1 MMELRHFAKSRVIW
15 VTEAPAIT
23 TFDRNVSAAALV
35 AELDSNG
42 CLIVENHVDD
52 VRMQQLHSELQ
63 PYLDTAPLG
72 RTEFAGRTSRRR
84 NGLLAKSETCCEL
97 AIDPLLLAVCDGVL
111 GPNCVNYR
119 LHVTMLV
126 ELMPGEVRQE
136 IHRDGEIYPIR
147 HPAPPMTLAAFWA
160 YTDFTEENGAT
171 LIAPGSHRWPQE
183 RTPEAHELVQAVMPQ
198 GSLLMYTSSVWH
210 GSEANHTDAV
220 RTGMGLHYSLGWLR
234 QEENQVLS
242 SPPEVARHFPEQ
254 LQRLIGYD
262 FGGPYLGFVEQGN
275 PIGLLRDGDDGDF
288 ARTEPNLNAQRETI
302 ELLSLRTVSDDD

>member
-1 MMELRHFAKSRVIW
+1 MTGDDSKIPTIAAFESDVAASTLVMEL
-15 VTEAPAIT
+15 E
-23 TFDRNVSAAALV
+23 
-35 AELDSNG
+35 SNG
-42 CLIVENHVDD
+42 CVIVKDHIDQD
-52 VRMQQLHSELQ
+52 RMGELHAQLQ
-63 PYLDTAPLG
+63 PYLDSAPYG
-72 RTEFAGRTSRRR
+72 QTEFAGRTSRRR
-84 NGLLAKSETCCEL
+84 NGLLTKSEICRNL
-97 AIDPLLLAVCDGVL
+97 AIDPLVLAVCDGVL

-147 HPAPPMTLAAFWA
+147 HPAPPMTLSAFWA

-171 LIAPGSHRWPQE
+171 LVAPGSHRWSQE
-183 RTPEAHELVQAVMPQ
+183 RKPEAQELVQAVMPK
-198 GSLLMYTSSVWH
+198 GSLLLYTSSVLH
-210 GSEANHTDAV
+210 GNEANRSDSV

-242 SPPEVARHFPEQ
+242 SPPEVARYFPER

-275 PIGLLRDGDDGDF
+275 PIGLLRDDDDGDF
-288 ARTEPNLNAQRETI
+288 ARTEPALNAQRDKI
-302 ELLSLRTVSDDD
+302 ELLRFGDVAEN

>member
-1 MMELRHFAKSRVIW
+1 M
-15 VTEAPAIT
+15 TEVPAIT

-42 CLIVENHVDD
+42 CAIVKNHVDD

-171 LIAPGSHRWPQE
+171 LVAPGSHRWPQE
-183 RTPEAHELVQAVMPQ
+183 RTPEAHELVQAVMPK
-198 GSLLMYTSSVWH
+198 GSLLLYTSSVWH

-288 ARTEPNLNAQRETI
+288 ARTEPTLNAQRETI
-302 ELLSLRTVSDDD
+302 ELLSLSTVSDDD

>member
-1 MMELRHFAKSRVIW
+1 MTQGPMINTYDCNV
-15 VTEAPAIT
+15 EAEKLI
-23 TFDRNVSAAALV
+23 
-35 AELDSNG
+35 AELDANG
-42 CLIVENHVDD
+42 CVIVEGHINDT
-52 VRMQQLHSELQ
+52 RLQQLHTELQ

-72 RTEFAGRTSRRR
+72 KTDFAGRTSRRR
-84 NGLLAKSETCCEL
+84 NGLLTKSEVCREL
-97 AIDPLLLAVCDGVL
+97 AIDPLILAVCDGVL

-136 IHRDGEIYPIR
+136 IHRDGEIYPVR

-171 LIAPGSHRWPQE
+171 LVAPGSHRWPQE
-183 RTPEAHELVQAVMPQ
+183 RQPEDHELVQAVMPK
-198 GSLLMYTSSVWH
+198 GSMLLYTSSVWH
-210 GSEANHTDAV
+210 GNEANQSNAV

-242 SPPEVARHFPEQ
+242 SPPDVARHFPER

-275 PIGLLRDGDDGDF
+275 PIGLLRDDDGDF
-288 ARTEPNLNAQRETI
+288 ARTEPELNAQREKI
-302 ELLSLRTVSDDD
+302 ALLRLGELEP

>member
-1 MMELRHFAKSRVIW
+1 MKFGQFPKSRVKC
-15 VTEAPAIT
+15 VSEVAAIT
-23 TFDRNVSAAALV
+23 TFERTVSAAALI

-42 CLIVENHVDD
+42 CVIVENHIDGI
-52 VRMQQLHSELQ
+52 RMQQLHLELQ
-63 PYLDTAPLG
+63 PYLDAAPLG
-72 RTEFAGRTSRRR
+72 STEFAGRTSRRR
-84 NGLLAKSETCCEL
+84 NGLLTKSDTCCEL
-97 AIDPLLLAVCDGVL
+97 AIDPLVLEVCDGVL

-136 IHRDGEIYPIR
+136 IHRDGEIYPIKN
-147 HPAPPMTLAAFWA
+147 PAPPMTLAAFWA

-171 LIAPGSHRWPQE
+171 LVAPGSHRWPQE

-198 GSLLMYTSSVWH
+198 GSLLLYTSSVWH
-210 GSEANHTDAV
+210 GSEANRTDAV

-242 SPPEVARHFPEQ
+242 SPPEVARHFPER

-275 PIGLLRDGDDGDF
+275 PIGLLRDGDNGDF
-288 ARTEPNLNAQRETI
+288 ARTEPALNAQREAI
-302 ELLSLRTVSDDD
+302 ELLSLGIISDDD

>member
-1 MMELRHFAKSRVIW
+1 MSKVVQVRRNGSKPPTIA
-15 VTEAPAIT
+15 
-23 TFDRNVSAAALV
+23 TFGSDVATSTLI
-35 AELDSNG
+35 AELESNG
-42 CLIVENHVDD
+42 CVIVENHIDAE
-52 VRMQQLHSELQ
+52 RMRGLHAELQ
-63 PYLDTAPLG
+63 PFLDSAPYG

-84 NGLLAKSETCCEL
+84 NGLLAKSETCRDL
-97 AIDPLLLAVCDGVL
+97 AIDPLVLGVCDGIL

-126 ELMPGEVRQE
+126 ELMPGEIRQE

-171 LIAPGSHRWPQE
+171 LVAPGSHHWQQERRPQE
-183 RTPEAHELVQAVMPQ
+183 SELVQAVMPK
-198 GSLLMYTSSVWH
+198 GSLLLYTSSVWH
-210 GSEANHTDAV
+210 GSEANHTEAV

-242 SPPEVARHFPEQ
+242 SPPDIAKHFPER

-275 PIGLLRDGDDGDF
+275 PIGLLRDSDDVDF
-288 ARTEPNLNAQRETI
+288 ARTEPELNEKREKI
-302 ELLSLRTVSDDD
+302 DLMRLGDVKEDRL

>member
-1 MMELRHFAKSRVIW
+1 MTQGPMINTYDCNV
-15 VTEAPAIT
+15 EAEKLI
-23 TFDRNVSAAALV
+23 
-35 AELDSNG
+35 AELDANG
-42 CLIVENHVDD
+42 CVIVEGHINDT
-52 VRMQQLHSELQ
+52 RLQQLHTELQ
-63 PYLDTAPLG
+63 PYLDNAPLG
-72 RTEFAGRTSRRR
+72 KTDFAGRTSRRR
-84 NGLLAKSETCCEL
+84 NGLLTKSEVCREL
-97 AIDPLLLAVCDGVL
+97 AIDPLILAVCDGVL

-136 IHRDGEIYPIR
+136 IHRDGEIYPVR

-171 LIAPGSHRWPQE
+171 LVAPGSHRWPQE
-183 RTPEAHELVQAVMPQ
+183 RQPEEHELVQAVMPK
-198 GSLLMYTSSVWH
+198 GSMLLYTSSVWH
-210 GSEANHTDAV
+210 GNEANQSNAV

-288 ARTEPNLNAQRETI
+288 ARTEPALNAQRETI
-302 ELLSLRTVSDDD
+302 ELLSLGTVSDDD